1 MAKVFG
7 EGKSGK
13 FPIDEFLN
21 RKGKPVQA
29 LQMDGRTPP
38 QAVDVEQAVLG
49 AILIDPDAIFKAVD
63 LIDDSCFYKP
73 AHRLLMA
80 TIMKM
85 VEKNEAID
93 MVTLVQELRRTNELE
108 DAGGAHYISEL
119 TTRVTTSANIEYH
132 ARIVLEKFI
141 LRRVISIAGELAS
154 EAFEGEDD
162 AFEILDKAE
171 KELFQIS
178 AERLRKSALS
188 ISEILTT
195 AIEKLQH
202 IHENAGGVSG
212 VASSFVDLDKM
223 TGGFQPSDLVIIAAR
238 PSMGKTAFAM
248 TVAMNAAL
256 KAKKSILVFSLEM
269 SSQSLVERLLYST
282 AKVDAHLA
290 RNGRLPH
297 DDWPKISK
305 AAGKLNEASIY
316 IDDTPGLT
324 VMEIRAKARRLK
336 FEKGIDMIIVD
347 YLQFVHGPK
356 NTQSREQEISA
367 ISRSLKMLAKE
378 LQVPVLALSQLSR
391 AVESRNPKRPMLSD
405 LRESGAIEQDADVVL
420 FIYRP
425 EFYGEKETEDGA
437 PAEGMAEIIIGKQ
450 RNGPTGTVI
459 LQFNKQ
465 YAAFDNR
472 ISTGGFGA
480 PPPGPDA
487 PLNPEDFGAPPPGI
501 VPF

>member
-7 EGKSGK
+7 DSSGGK
-13 FPIDEFLN
+13 FPIDDFLK
-21 RKGKPVQA
+21 RKNKSASP
-29 LQMDGRTPP
+29 LLMEGRTPP

-73 AHRLLMA
+73 SHRLLMA

-93 MVTLVQELRRTNELE
+93 MVTLVEELRRNNMLE
-108 DAGGAHYISEL
+108 EVGGAHYISEL
-119 TTRVTTSANIEYH
+119 TTKVSTSANIEYH

-141 LRRVISIAGELAS
+141 LRRVISISGDLAS

-178 AERLRKSALS
+178 AERLRKGALS
-188 ISEILTT
+188 ISEILTS

-202 IHENAGGVSG
+202 IHENPGGVSG
-212 VASSFVDLDKM
+212 VPSNFVDLDRM
-223 TGGFQPSDLVIIAAR
+223 TGGFQPTDLVIIAAR

-248 TVAMNAAL
+248 TAAINASL
-256 KAKKSILVFSLEM
+256 KSKKAVLVFSLEM
-269 SSQSLVERLLYST
+269 SAQALVERLLYST

-305 AAGKLNEASIY
+305 AAGKLNDAKIY
-316 IDDTPGLT
+316 IDDSPGMS

-336 FEKGIDMIIVD
+336 FEKGIDMIVVD
-347 YLQFVHGPK
+347 YLQLVHGPK
-356 NTQSREQEISA
+356 ASQSREQEISA

-378 LQVPVLALSQLSR
+378 LDVPVLALSQLSR

-405 LRESGAIEQDADVVL
+405 LRESGAIEQDADVVI

-437 PAEGMAEIIIGKQ
+437 PAEGLAEIIVGKQ

-459 LQFNKQ
+459 LQFNKM

-472 ISTGGFGA
+472 ASSGGSYS
-480 PPPGPDA
+480 GPAGPEA
-487 PLNPEDFGAPPPGI
+487 PLNPEDFGVPPAGVI
-501 VPF
+501 PF